1 MISEIGQ
8 GQSFYL
14 KQGSSA
20 GPKIAVVRSYRA
32 KQAQTGWQVELH
44 GVYPT
49 DDAFQLDIDCFKLS
63 DFDFIAQKYGRTIIY
78 TGCSWADQDD
88 KIREKHLIVAR
99 NRWEIPWEEWRTDK

>member
-14 KQGSSA
+14 KQSSSV

-63 DFDFIAQKYGRTIIY
+63 DFDFIAQKHDRTIIY
-78 TGCSWADQDD
+78 TGCSWADRNDVF
-88 KIREKHLIVAR
+88 REKYLIVAR
-99 NRWEIPWEEWRTDK
+99 NRQEIPKERRR